1 MGVLISVIFE
11 WLRDHPWG
19 WFLVLGTGIGGFVL
33 WLRQPVTWR
42 NAEGPLIDDGRRFG
56 RGLRAVG
63 DPLVGVLLLAEKFL
77 ENRLDSHARR
87 KR

>member
-1 MGVLISVIFE
+1 LIAVIFE

-19 WFLVLGTGIGGFVL
+19 WFLVLGAGIAGFVI

-42 NAEGPLIDDGRRFG
+42 NAEGSSIDDERRFG

-63 DPLVGVLLLAEKFL
+63 DPFVGLLLLAEKFL
-77 ENRLDSHARR
+77 ENRLDALARR